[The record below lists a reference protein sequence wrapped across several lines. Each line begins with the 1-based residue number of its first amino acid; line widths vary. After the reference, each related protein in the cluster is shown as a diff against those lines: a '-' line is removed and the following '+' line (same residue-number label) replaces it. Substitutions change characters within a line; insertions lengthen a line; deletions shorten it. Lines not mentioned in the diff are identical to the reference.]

1 MFFSES
7 GKRCRTITNP
17 LMKKLAR
24 PSRKRIVHRHPSYQR
39 IDSNLKTFI
48 DLFAGCGGLSLGL
61 LTSGWKGLL
70 AIEENPDAF
79 KTLRYNLVD
88 KGNHNKQKPTIEWP
102 SWLAKEPYEIS
113 DFVNRYRNQLQEL
126 QGLVQ
131 LVAGG
136 PPCQG
141 FSFVGKRSGN
151 DPRNELFKQHLEVV
165 SIVQPEIVLLE
176 NVRGIKVAFT
186 SEKAWKKKNRGK
198 LGRSYA
204 AQIKEMLENCGGHG
218 YHVQQDL
225 VTAADFG
232 VPQLRPRHFTIGI
245 RKKLFAEK
253 EIPDFFKILNEKKE
267 DFLKEKRLP
276 IDRRISVAEAIS
288 DLTTHVKELVDCQD
302 PESPSGFKEISY
314 GKPVSRY
321 QKLMHGDLNGDL
333 VNSLRLVNHKPETI
347 QRFKQILNTCRKG
360 RQLSNEDR
368 NRVGI
373 RTRIV
378 PLAPD
383 KPSHTLTTLPDDLLH
398 YSEPR
403 VHTVRE
409 HARFQSFPDWFEFRG
424 KYTTGGNRRML
435 ECPRYTQVGNAI
447 PPLLAEIMGKS
458 LASLLD
464 RSDSL

>member
-1 MFFSES
+1 
-7 GKRCRTITNP
+7 
-17 LMKKLAR
+17 MKKLAR
-24 PSRKRIVHRHPSYQR
+24 PSGKRIDHRYPSYQR
-39 IDSNLKTFI
+39 INSNLKTFI

-61 LTSGWKGLL
+61 LTSGWKGLF
-70 AIEENPDAF
+70 AIERNSDAF
-79 KTLRYNLVD
+79 KTLCHNLVD
-88 KGNHNKQKPTIEWP
+88 KGKHNKRKPTIDWP
-102 SWLAKEPYEIS
+102 NWLAKEPYEIS
-113 DFVNRYRNQLQEL
+113 DFVNCYRDQLQKL

-141 FSFVGKRSGN
+141 FSFAGKRNSN
-151 DPRNELFKQHLEVV
+151 DPRNELFKYHLEVV
-165 SIVQPEIVLLE
+165 SIIQPEIVLLE

-186 SEKAWKKKNRGK
+186 LEKAWKKKNGGK
-198 LGRSYA
+198 LDRSYA
-204 AQIKEMLENCGGHG
+204 AQIKEMLENCGSHG
-218 YHVQQDL
+218 YHVQQGF
-225 VTAADFG
+225 VTAADYG

-253 EIPDFFKILNEKKE
+253 EIPDLFKILNEKK
-267 DFLKEKRLP
+267 DNFLKEKKLP
-276 IDRRISVAEAIS
+276 VDRRVSVAEAIS
-288 DLTTHVKELVDCQD
+288 DLTTYGKDLVDCQD

-321 QKLMHGDLNGDL
+321 QKLMHRGLNGNL

-347 QRFKQILNTCRKG
+347 RRFKQVLNTCRKG

-368 NRVGI
+368 NRIGI

-424 KYTTGGNRRML
+424 KYTTGGNRRTL

-464 RSDSL
+464 RNNGR

>member
-1 MFFSES
+1 MKKKIAKLL
-7 GKRCRTITNP
+7 GKRAN
-17 LMKKLAR
+17 
-24 PSRKRIVHRHPSYQR
+24 HRHPSHQR
-39 IDSNLKTFI
+39 ISSSQKTFI

-88 KGNHNKQKPTIEWP
+88 KGNHNKRKPSIDWP
-102 SWLAKEPYEIS
+102 SWLAKEPYEIN
-113 DFVNRYRNQLQEL
+113 DFVNRYGNQLQEL
-126 QGLVQ
+126 QGLVK

-141 FSFVGKRSGN
+141 FSFVGKRNGN
-151 DPRNELFKQHLEVV
+151 DPRNELFKHHLEVV
-165 SIVQPEIVLLE
+165 RIIQPEIVLLE
-176 NVRGIKVAFT
+176 NVRGIKIAFT
-186 SEKAWKKKNRGK
+186 SEKTLKKKNRGK
-198 LGRSYA
+198 LNKSHA
-204 AQIKEMLENCGGHG
+204 AQIKEMLENCGNRKDHG
-218 YHVQQDL
+218 YHVQQNL

-245 RKKLFAEK
+245 RKDLFTK
-253 EIPDFFKILNEKKE
+253 KKIPDFFEILNGKKD

-276 IDRRISVAEAIS
+276 IDRHISVAEAIS
-288 DLTTHVKELVDCQD
+288 DLTTYGKDLVDCQD

-314 GKPVSRY
+314 DKPVSRY
-321 QKLMHGDLNGDL
+321 QKLMHRGLNGNL
-333 VNSLRLVNHKPETI
+333 INSLRLVNHKPETI
-347 QRFKQILNTCRKG
+347 QRFKQILGTCRKG
-360 RQLSNEDR
+360 RQPSNEDR
-368 NRVGI
+368 TRIGI

-409 HARFQSFPDWFEFRG
+409 HARFQSFPDWFEFKG
-424 KYTTGGNRRML
+424 KYTTGGNRRTL

-447 PPLLAEIMGKS
+447 PPLLAEILGKS
-458 LASLLD
+458 LANLLD
-464 RSDSL
+464 KSDGP